1 MTIFTSNMI
10 GGLVNQQNQMF
21 TQNIGY
27 GQALS
32 YGMQPPPMMMP
43 QMGMFGAAQRGQGG
57 IYGEQMAMRMA
68 NAGQTAMGVGM
79 SGLGLLSA
87 FSPVPM
93 DPFSGALMGARF
105 GVGGAAMGAA
115 GGAIAGLP
123 LFAATQ
129 AAQVY
134 GGAFTGGMRDQ
145 AQLNST
151 LRNNFSFFGGQGP
164 MGRGFGQQQMGQIG
178 SMISGELRRNPMTSS
193 AEMSQLIAGGAE
205 SGMFTATRDVQQF
218 TQNFRKMLDTLKNVQ
233 RELGG
238 TLTDALQF
246 VRGAQQAGIFK
257 NADQVNFA
265 SEVRSAEAVTGMDR
279 SQLVA
284 LSAQG
289 AQISRAF
296 GGLGRQGA
304 MGALRGAQQLGSA
317 IQSGVV
323 NQEML
328 SEATGGLQG
337 GEAIAAFTQN
347 MMARSG
353 RFSRTSMGRF
363 GLFAMSNE
371 QGTGLDQGMMQ
382 RFLAGDITTG
392 EVSRTAHGN
401 VNRMGRARAMNRE
414 GMLRG
419 AMMEQGGLA
428 GQIGMMRLMVGGCL
442 TFYRHIAGS

>member
-32 YGMQPPPMMMP
+32 YSMQPPPMMMP

-164 MGRGFGQQQMGQIG
+164 MGRGFGQQHT
-178 SMISGELRRNPMTSS
+178 SSISGLCRSTSTALGRVTQTIGAPNLAFRPRKMHVVRNTSPMAASFTISTRRADGSYSSQVGQTLPRSLWGTSLCS
-193 AEMSQLIAGGAE
+193 SHRKRPVCHVQGPGDLERSGG
-205 SGMFTATRDVQQF
+205 SSDVQKC
-218 TQNFRKMLDTLKNVQ
+218 TDNV
-233 RELGG
+233 
-238 TLTDALQF
+238 A
-246 VRGAQQAGIFK
+246 AGP
-257 NADQVNFA
+257 
-265 SEVRSAEAVTGMDR
+265 
-279 SQLVA
+279 
-284 LSAQG
+284 
-289 AQISRAF
+289 
-296 GGLGRQGA
+296 GR
-304 MGALRGAQQLGSA
+304 GSA
-317 IQSGVV
+317 VLRVAVGS
-323 NQEML
+323 
-328 SEATGGLQG
+328 
-337 GEAIAAFTQN
+337 
-347 MMARSG
+347 
-353 RFSRTSMGRF
+353 
-363 GLFAMSNE
+363 
-371 QGTGLDQGMMQ
+371 
-382 RFLAGDITTG
+382 
-392 EVSRTAHGN
+392 VSRRSH
-401 VNRMGRARAMNRE
+401 
-414 GMLRG
+414 
-419 AMMEQGGLA
+419 Q
-428 GQIGMMRLMVGGCL
+428 
-442 TFYRHIAGS
+442 